1 MSQTVFITGAS
12 SGIGRE
18 TVNYFVEKGWQV
30 VAAMRKPEMETEWK
44 DNEKLMLVRCDVTD
58 EQSIK
63 HAVEKSIE
71 RFKQIDILV
80 NNAGY
85 YLFGPLEEASAE
97 QVELQI
103 ETNLLGVIR
112 MTNACIPYF
121 REQRS
126 GRIINISSI
135 AGRTSLPLQSVYH
148 ATKWGIEGLAE
159 SLQYEL
165 SPFNIKMKL
174 IEPGVIQTDFYER
187 SMQTTALKE
196 EYEAYGNIVKN
207 NVAANGAKGSAPRAV
222 AEVIF
227 KAATD
232 RRNKLRYT
240 VGKSRQLIQVRKF
253 LPLPIYQFIV
263 GKIMTQ
269 GR

>member
-1 MSQTVFITGAS
+1 MTQTVFITGAS

-18 TVNYFVEKGWQV
+18 AVKYFVEKGWQV
-30 VAAMRKPEMETEWK
+30 IAAMRRPENEAELK
-44 DNEKLMLVRCDVTD
+44 DNEKLLLVSCDVTD
-58 EQSIK
+58 NQSIK
-63 HAVEKSIE
+63 RAIKKGIE
-71 RFKQIDILV
+71 RFKQIDVLV

-85 YLFGPLEEASAE
+85 YLFGPLEEASPE
-97 QVELQI
+97 QI
-103 ETNLLGVIR
+103 EQQINTNLLGVIS

-121 REQRS
+121 REQQS

-148 ATKWGIEGLAE
+148 ATKWGIEGLSE

-165 SPFNIKMKL
+165 KPFNIKMKL
-174 IEPGVIQTDFYER
+174 IEPGVIRTDFYDR
-187 SMQTTALKE
+187 SMQTTALQND
-196 EYEAYGNIVKN
+196 YEAYGNTVKK
-207 NVAANGAKGSAPRAV
+207 NVAANGEKGSSPREV

-232 RRNKLRYT
+232 RRSKLRYT

-253 LPLPIYQFIV
+253 LPLPLYQSLI
-263 GKIMTQ
+263 GRIMTQ
-269 GR
+269 GG